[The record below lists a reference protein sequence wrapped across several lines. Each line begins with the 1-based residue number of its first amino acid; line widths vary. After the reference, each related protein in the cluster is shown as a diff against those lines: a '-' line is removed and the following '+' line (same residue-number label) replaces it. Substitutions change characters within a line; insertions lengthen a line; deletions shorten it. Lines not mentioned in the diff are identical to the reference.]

1 MAQRFI
7 HVLVYIWFAQT
18 QTSSLHL
25 FAIQSLGTWAP
36 TAFTPMHDSQ
46 LCTYSR
52 SSGLWSFVEFMSFAS
67 IYHQTNRCR
76 YQNTTP
82 KNLLSNMFPFT
93 PAKKK
98 KRKTRDSSSSLLL
111 FHLIELHPALAF
123 GNLRFGR
130 LAATATATLKAHPLE
145 WIWGKNLENLMTHKK
160 TWKEHL
166 LEIPRSILRKN
177 AHDKL
182 CPNFVRDMKAET
194 LKLHIDIGYRSCSDL
209 GNPMG
214 AIKDQKGSPFKN
226 RGPKCGRFI
235 GQLWPT

>member
-1 MAQRFI
+1 MLHHYTTWKFMAQRFI

-52 SSGLWSFVEFMSFAS
+52 SSGLWSFVEFMSFAL

-98 KRKTRDSSSSLLL
+98 NEKPEIAAAACYCSTWLNCIQ
-111 FHLIELHPALAF
+111 HLPLAICGSAGWPQQPQQLWRRIRWSEF
-123 GNLRFGR
+123 GG
-130 LAATATATLKAHPLE
+130 
-145 WIWGKNLENLMTHKK
+145 K
-160 TWKEHL
+160 TWKTLWHTKKL
-166 LEIPRSILRKN
+166 GKN
-177 AHDKL
+177 I
-182 CPNFVRDMKAET
+182 F
-194 LKLHIDIGYRSCSDL
+194 
-209 GNPMG
+209 
-214 AIKDQKGSPFKN
+214 
-226 RGPKCGRFI
+226 
-235 GQLWPT
+235 